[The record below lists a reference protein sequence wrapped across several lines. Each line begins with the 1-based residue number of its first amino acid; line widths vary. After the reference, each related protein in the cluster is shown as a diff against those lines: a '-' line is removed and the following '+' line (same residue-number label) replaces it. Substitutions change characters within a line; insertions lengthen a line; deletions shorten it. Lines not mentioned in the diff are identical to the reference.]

1 MGFELKY
8 RRIGKCCDLK
18 GMIEKCWDLNGR
30 KTRKKIGGDWLG
42 FVRMGLCSLKNNL
55 KVGIKNGRNV
65 ESLGFK

>member
-18 GMIEKCWDLNGR
+18 GR